1 MGIVG
6 TPGRGRVA
14 NILHYGDRMRRRTAR
29 TPARL
34 RLADLF
40 DGDRRVGL
48 RRHVPDGVGN
58 EVDRHDRGVARDEGY
73 LLDNQQ
79 AEAGRRFDAL
89 SVLFNPSTFRHAT
102 ALGLAPGWR
111 VWEVGAGGPSVPTW
125 LAERVGRDGRVL
137 ATDIDTSWIDGGRSA
152 DIGYEVR
159 RHDIGSQPPPEQH
172 FDLVHA
178 RLVLVHV
185 PRRAQALAAMVAALR
200 PGGWLLLEEADPA
213 LQPLVCPDESG
224 PEQRLANK
232 LKHGFRTL
240 LAERG
245 VDLAYG
251 RTLPRLL
258 RGAGLVRVQSAAYFP
273 MGGPACT
280 ELERA
285 TVEQVRDGLLAAQV
299 ATAPEIEQHLAAVA
313 TGQLDLATSPMI
325 SAWAQKPQ

>member
-1 MGIVG
+1 
-6 TPGRGRVA
+6 
-14 NILHYGDRMRRRTAR
+14 
-29 TPARL
+29 
-34 RLADLF
+34 
-40 DGDRRVGL
+40 
-48 RRHVPDGVGN
+48 
-58 EVDRHDRGVARDEGY
+58 VARDEGY

-79 AEAGRRFDAL
+79 AEAGERFDAL
-89 SVLFNPSTFRHAT
+89 SVLFNPSTFRHAR

-125 LAERVGRDGRVL
+125 LAEQVGRDGRVL
-137 ATDIDTSWIDGGRSA
+137 ATDIDTSWIPGG
-152 DIGYEVR
+152 DVGYEVR
-159 RHDIGSQPPPEQH
+159 RHDVGAQPPPAEH

-185 PRRAQALAAMVAALR
+185 PQRAQALAAIVAALR

-240 LAERG
+240 LTERG

-251 RTLPRLL
+251 RTLPRRL
-258 RGAGLVRVQSAAYFP
+258 RGAGLICVQSAAYFP

-280 ELERA
+280 DLERA
-285 TVEQVRDGLLAAQV
+285 TVEQVRDHLVAAALA
-299 ATAPEIEQHLAAVA
+299 TEDEIEQHLATVA

-325 SAWAQKPQ
+325 SAWAQKPTTASP